1 MRGGLSCRLWSYSL
15 DVLSVAG
22 LSSGWVNQMLG
33 KISMGPL
40 RNRKNYMRF
49 LQLGMVATIILGL
62 VVYFKFGNPRIMI
75 PIRTSDEY
83 FNAVI
88 LSMQFSNGIG
98 RLVL

>member
-1 MRGGLSCRLWSYSL
+1 MRGGLSCRLWLYSL

-22 LSSGWVNQMLG
+22 SVQVGGLTKCWG

-62 VVYFKFGNPRIMI
+62 VVYLNL
-75 PIRTSDEY
+75 
-83 FNAVI
+83 VI
-88 LSMQFSNGIG
+88 L
-98 RLVL
+98 VL